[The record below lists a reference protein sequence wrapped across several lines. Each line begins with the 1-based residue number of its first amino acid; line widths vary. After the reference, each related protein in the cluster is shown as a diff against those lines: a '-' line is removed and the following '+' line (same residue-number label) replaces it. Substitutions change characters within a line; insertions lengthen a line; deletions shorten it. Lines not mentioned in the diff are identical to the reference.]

1 MFASPSYIPVVS
13 LGTEKKIPFP
23 ALQYQEEYQLIKDTL
38 RKEKKEVILHKVHGT
53 PEKFAEMLEKQ
64 RPGAIHFSGHGVT
77 AEQIRKENYKFKA
90 FTLMS
95 DSTIEEIF

>member
-1 MFASPSYIPVVS
+1 M
-13 LGTEKKIPFP
+13 
-23 ALQYQEEYQLIKDTL
+23 
-38 RKEKKEVILHKVHGT
+38 ILHKVHGT

-77 AEQIRKENYKFKA
+77 AEQIRKENIKFKA

-95 DSTIEEIF
+95 DSTIEEIFQKGDALVLENSQCKG